1 MPAPPPLLDVTGT
14 VSIADARAIRL
25 EVEQILVATFGAER
39 LDLALLHAGFEL
51 VDRLFAGTH
60 PGYLA
65 CDMPYHDLRHSL
77 DTALITA
84 RIVAG
89 CVRDGSGAA
98 GSITAEQGLLGVLL
112 ALLHDVGYLRETAE
126 ATLVGPQLMPEH
138 EARGVRFAARWLRTT
153 TLAGSAPL
161 ATLIEAT
168 RLGTDCERV
177 FATHDA
183 SAVAVGSMLGSA
195 DLVSQIADPWYI
207 ERCYHHLYPELVLA
221 RLDRRRLPCGGEE
234 PIYRDALDLVAKT
247 RGFCE
252 AVIRD
257 RLRSSFHPVAHGL
270 AAYFGGAD
278 PYADAIGR
286 NLDRLAR
293 IATDGGAGLIGG
305 EPPTTTR
312 DLASVYGD
320 RRPRGDH

>member
-14 VSIADARAIRL
+14 VSTADARSTRL
-25 EVEQILVATFGAER
+25 EVERVLVETFGVER
-39 LDLALLHAGFEL
+39 LDVALLHAGFEL
-51 VDRLFAGTH
+51 VDRLFAGAH

-77 DTALITA
+77 DTALVAA

-98 GSITAEQGLLGVLL
+98 GSISAEQALLGVLL
-112 ALLHDVGYLRETAE
+112 AVLHDVGYLRETTE
-126 ATLVGPQLMPEH
+126 AALVGPQLAAEH
-138 EARGVRFAARWLRTT
+138 EARGVRFAARWLGTT
-153 TLAGSAPL
+153 TLAGAAPL
-161 ATLIEAT
+161 AELIQAT
-168 RLGTDCERV
+168 HLRADWERIFAQHDAAAIAVGCMLGT
-177 FATHDA
+177 
-183 SAVAVGSMLGSA
+183 A
-195 DLVSQIADPWYI
+195 DLVSQIADRWYV
-207 ERCYHHLYPELVLA
+207 ERCYHHLYPEFVLGGS
-221 RLDRRRLPCGGEE
+221 DRRRLPDGREE
-234 PIYRDALDLVAKT
+234 LLYRDALDLVVKT

-257 RLRSSFHPVAHGL
+257 RLRARFLEVGHGL
-270 AAYFGGAD
+270 AAYFEGAD

-293 IATDGGAGLIGG
+293 IAADGGAGLIGD

-312 DLASVYGD
+312 DLASVYRD
-320 RRPRGDH
+320 RRPRADR

>member
-14 VSIADARAIRL
+14 VSIADTASTRA
-25 EVEQILVATFGAER
+25 EVEQVLVGTFGASR
-39 LDLALLHAGFEL
+39 LDLALLRTGFEL
-51 VDRLFAGTH
+51 VDRLFAGAH

-77 DTALITA
+77 DTALVAA

-98 GSITAEQGLLGVLL
+98 GSISADQALLGVLL
-112 ALLHDVGYLRETAE
+112 AVLHDVGYLRETTE
-126 ATLVGPQLMPEH
+126 AALVGPQLAPEH
-138 EARGVRFAARWLRTT
+138 EARGVRFAARWLGTT
-153 TLAGSAPL
+153 ALAGSAPL
-161 ATLIEAT
+161 AELIQ
-168 RLGTDCERV
+168 
-177 FATHDA
+177 ATHLRADWERIFAQRDA
-183 SAVAVGSMLGSA
+183 AAIAVGCVLGAA
-195 DLVSQIADPWYI
+195 DLVSQIADRWYV
-207 ERCYHHLYPELVLA
+207 ERCYHHLYPEFVLGGI
-221 RLDRRRLPCGGEE
+221 DRRRLPDGREE
-234 PIYRDALDLVAKT
+234 LLYRDALDLVVKT
-247 RGFCE
+247 EAFCE

-257 RLRSSFHPVAHGL
+257 RLRSRFAGVAHGL

-293 IATDGGAGLIGG
+293 IAADGGAGLIGG

-312 DLASVYGD
+312 DLASVYRG
-320 RRPRGDH
+320 RRPRADR